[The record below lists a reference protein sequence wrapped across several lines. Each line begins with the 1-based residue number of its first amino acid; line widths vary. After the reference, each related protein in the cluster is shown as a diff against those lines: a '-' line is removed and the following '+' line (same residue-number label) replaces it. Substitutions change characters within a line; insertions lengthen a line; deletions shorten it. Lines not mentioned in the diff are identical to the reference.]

1 MKKIWSEF
9 VTKSQSLVGKCEHQ
23 SILNI
28 YEEVTDAMAFAD
40 HFLSYYAFI
49 FVVISMSGLFWF
61 TYIFAFLEQG
71 DYYTYVFICSGIAY
85 YLLVLLSVI
94 LPAAAVNEA
103 AEMAKSNILFME
115 SWIPKPYRDSKIYLR
130 QKLKPRVEMTLWK
143 IYKVDKSF
151 FITLFGT
158 LLTYGMLLGPLG
170 SVNKQNNM
178 PSQECTNKV

>member
-9 VTKSQSLVGKCEHQ
+9 FTKSLSLVGTLEHL

-28 YEEVTDAMAFAD
+28 YEEVTEVMAFAD
-40 HFLSYYAFI
+40 DFLSYYAFI

-61 TYIFAFLEQG
+61 TYIFVFLKQG
-71 DYYTYVFICSGIAY
+71 NYYTYVFIFSGVVY

-103 AEMAKSNILFME
+103 AEIAKSNILFME

-130 QKLKPRVEMTLWK
+130 QKLKQSVEMTLWK
-143 IYKVDKSF
+143 IYKVDKSL
-151 FITLFGT
+151 FITSLGT
-158 LLTYGMLLGPLG
+158 LLTYGMLLGTLG

-178 PSQECTNKV
+178 SSQECTNKV